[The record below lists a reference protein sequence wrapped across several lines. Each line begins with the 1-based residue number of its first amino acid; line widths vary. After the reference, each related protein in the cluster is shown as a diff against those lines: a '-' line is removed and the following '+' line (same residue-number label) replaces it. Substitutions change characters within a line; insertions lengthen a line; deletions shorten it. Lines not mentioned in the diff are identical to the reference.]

1 MLHRLPRPLH
11 RRAASRIP
19 RGLAALAFA
28 WPMSAAAITGVCPD
42 GSVFVVKRQADV
54 PCREAKKV
62 EPSRVPPLRPE
73 NLPRAY
79 LWEVHRQ
86 KIDEN
91 NPYNLIDR
99 ADKVRTLGNADI
111 ANGVAPPIG
120 AAGGAAPGPL
130 GHPEPALPQVA
141 AAPPTLPPAP
151 QGPRPSDLALT
162 DGELRDLFYL
172 VELSQKRAPAT
183 FLRAGKAGDDSLRVS
198 IAHSQAF
205 EERLRN
211 AGAQAGAVLLFS
223 AQPRGAERFLP
234 NFTFVQGHLTYSPR
248 RDDPSQLGLLSGQI
262 GDLAADELVLGYVI
276 LPGTI
281 DLTRPL
287 DVYWDDRQLATTFR
301 P

>member
-1 MLHRLPRPLH
+1 MSQQLSRPLPW
-11 RRAASRIP
+11 RVVPRVS
-19 RGLAALAFA
+19 RGLAALVFA
-28 WPMSAAAITGVCPD
+28 WPLGAAAITGVCPD

-54 PCREAKKV
+54 PCREAKRV

-91 NPYNLIDR
+91 NPYNLIER
-99 ADKVRTLGNADI
+99 AEKVRTLGNADL
-111 ANGVAPPIG
+111 
-120 AAGGAAPGPL
+120 AAGEGAGTAASSMPGAAP
-130 GHPEPALPQVA
+130 EAALPQVS
-141 AAPPTLPPAP
+141 AAPPVPPPAP
-151 QGPRPSDLALT
+151 AAPRPSDLALS

-172 VELSQKRAPAT
+172 VELSQKRSPAT

-205 EERLRN
+205 EERLRS
-211 AGAQAGAVLLFS
+211 AGSSGGPVLLFS
-223 AQPRGAERFLP
+223 VQPRDAERFLP
-234 NFTFVQGHLTYSPR
+234 NFSFVQGHLTFSPH
-248 RDDPSQLGLLSGQI
+248 RDDPGQLGVLSGSL

-276 LPGTI
+276 LPASF
-281 DLTRPL
+281 DLERPL

-301 P
+301 

>member
-1 MLHRLPRPLH
+1 MSQQPPRSLP
-11 RRAASRIP
+11 SRVAP
-19 RGLAALAFA
+19 RVSRGLAALALA
-28 WPMSAAAITGVCPD
+28 WPLSAAGITGVCPD

-54 PCREAKKV
+54 PCREAKRV

-79 LWEVHRQ
+79 LWELHRQ

-91 NPYNLIDR
+91 NPYNLIER
-99 ADKVRTLGNADI
+99 AEKVRTLGNADL
-111 ANGVAPPIG
+111 GG
-120 AAGGAAPGPL
+120 AGAGAGSATPGAAPAA
-130 GHPEPALPQVA
+130 ALPQVS
-141 AAPPTLPPAP
+141 AAPPVPPPAP
-151 QGPRPSDLALT
+151 AAPRPSDLALT

-205 EERLRN
+205 EERLRS
-211 AGAQAGAVLLFS
+211 AGAEGGPVLLFS
-223 AQPRGAERFLP
+223 VQPRDAERFLP
-234 NFTFVQGHLTYSPR
+234 NFSFVQGHLTFSPQ
-248 RDDPSQLGLLSGQI
+248 RDDPRQLGVLSGSL

-276 LPGTI
+276 LPASF
-281 DLTRPL
+281 DLGRPL

-301 P
+301 

>member
-1 MLHRLPRPLH
+1 MHMLPRPLR
-11 RRAASRIP
+11 RRASSRIP
-19 RGLAALAFA
+19 CGLAALAFA
-28 WPMSAAAITGVCPD
+28 WPVSALAITGVCPD
-42 GSVFVVKRQADV
+42 GSVFVVRRQADV

-111 ANGVAPPIG
+111 GSAAGVAP
-120 AAGGAAPGPL
+120 APPL
-130 GHPEPALPQVA
+130 GASPAGAREASLPQVA
-141 AAPPTLPPAP
+141 AAPPTMAPAR
-151 QGPRPSDLALT
+151 GPRPSDLALT

-183 FLRAGKAGDDSLRVS
+183 FLRSGKAGDDSLRVS
-198 IAHSQAF
+198 FAHSQAF
-205 EERLRN
+205 EERLRG

-223 AQPRGAERFLP
+223 VQPGAAERFLP
-234 NFTFVQGHLTYSPR
+234 NFTFVQGHVTYSPR
-248 RDDPSQLGLLSGQI
+248 RDDPAQLGVLSGRL

-281 DLTRPL
+281 DLVRPL
-287 DVYWDDRQLATTFR
+287 DVYWDDRQIATTFR